1 MDMNMDIKD
10 VIAKLKSGKGG
21 KKNARKKNAFNA
33 FFEKNPKM
41 KIILPLVFIFIAVV
55 VAALIIISGIN
66 SGLDET
72 VTNPAQSVDVLPM
85 IERSEGETVAE
96 GVDPFSEDVIANA
109 KIKGMVYNSDGYRT
123 VIVETKLRSYVLQV
137 GDYVPGSEW
146 LVESI
151 TDSSVTFSLGE
162 KKRTVEMK

>member
-1 MDMNMDIKD
+1 
-10 VIAKLKSGKGG
+10 
-21 KKNARKKNAFNA
+21 
-33 FFEKNPKM
+33 M
-41 KIILPLVFIFIAVV
+41 KIILPLIFIFIAVV
-55 VAALIIISGIN
+55 VAALIIISGIKTD